1 MRGSEFQTWKDD
13 LVEEKEQYVFG
24 FQQLLGMVFDLF
36 GSHPTDLRLDIRSIM
51 NPPPLTPEQR
61 RQALVKAAAVRKG
74 RAEIKADL
82 SDRRLSMVEL
92 LERTDD
98 PLVGGMKVVAALSAL
113 PGLGKKRTS
122 MLMERVGILENR
134 RLRGLGKRQREALIR
149 ELS

>member
-1 MRGSEFQTWKDD
+1 
-13 LVEEKEQYVFG
+13 
-24 FQQLLGMVFDLF
+24 
-36 GSHPTDLRLDIRSIM
+36 M

-113 PGLGKKRTS
+113 PGYGKKRTS
-122 MLMERVGILENR
+122 MLMERVGILANR
-134 RLRGLGKRQREALIR
+134 RLRGLGERQREALIR